1 MKLLQLTQFMRDTG
15 HCWIAD
21 LPKDLA
27 LGDTPQ
33 HPSQSGLRLFEDG
46 EELGPRHALHE
57 KIRSVGGGG
66 YSHWTR
72 RLYLSTSDNSDPQT
86 NGKRYHV
93 LAPRS
98 FELDAGSS
106 EVVAVGLPANYQA
119 EQRQC
124 DNIAVDAKYAIACA
138 HSYADMLPGGYREV
152 QGRSILELG
161 PGKNFGA
168 ALVLKCWGAARAT
181 VADRYLVPFDRAYH
195 VALYREIAR
204 QLRSENPDADVNPLQ
219 HCAEHGHDP
228 AMIEGVEIPLEALVE
243 ESDQTFDV
251 TCSNAVLEH
260 LFDPQAGLVALYK
273 LTAPGGFGFHQ
284 VDFRDH
290 RDFSRPLE
298 YLLLDEWS
306 FARQFNLS
314 HGEIGNRVRP
324 HQLRS
329 MLESAGFSVRRF
341 DVNMTADDA
350 YLADFVP
357 RLRESSL
364 SPYRNVA
371 EEQLLPIAGRVHLVK

>member
-1 MKLLQLTQFMRDTG
+1 MKLLELTDFTKDSG

-21 LPKDLA
+21 LPRDLA

-57 KIRSVGGGG
+57 QIRAEGGGG

-72 RLYLSTSDNSDPQT
+72 RLYLSTSDNSDPTT
-86 NGKRYHV
+86 NGKRYQV
-93 LAPRS
+93 LAPRT
-98 FELDAGSS
+98 FEVEPASAA
-106 EVVAVGLPANYQA
+106 VAAVGLPANYQA
-119 EQRQC
+119 EQRQT
-124 DNIAVDAKYAIACA
+124 DNIAADAKYAIVCA

-152 QGRSILELG
+152 RGRSVLELG

-168 ALVLKCWGAARAT
+168 ALVLRSWGAARTT

-195 VALYREIAR
+195 AALYREIAR
-204 QLRSENPDADVNPLQ
+204 LLREEEGGVDVTPLQ

-228 AMIEGVEIPLEALVE
+228 KVVEGVEIPLEALAE
-243 ESDQTFDV
+243 EYQEAFDL
-251 TCSNAVLEH
+251 TASNAVLEH
-260 LFDPQAGLVALYK
+260 LFDPLAGVQALYK
-273 LTAPGGFGFHQ
+273 LTARGGFGFHQ

-324 HQLRS
+324 TQMTA
-329 MLESAGFSVRRF
+329 MLEAAAFSVNRF
-341 DVNMTADDA
+341 DVNMTAEDS
-350 YLADFVP
+350 YLSDFVP
-357 RLRESSL
+357 RLRQAAL
-364 SPYRNVA
+364 SPYRNFP
-371 EEQLLPIAGRVHLVK
+371 EEHLRPIAGRLHLMK

>member
-1 MKLLQLTQFMRDTG
+1 MKLLQLTQFIKDSG

-57 KIRSVGGGG
+57 QIRDVGGGA
-66 YSHWTR
+66 YSHWSR
-72 RLYLSTSDNSDPQT
+72 RLYLSTSDNSSPEDS
-86 NGKRYHV
+86 GKRYCI
-93 LAPRS
+93 LAPRT
-98 FELDAGSS
+98 FEVEPAAAPSA
-106 EVVAVGLPANYQA
+106 AVGLPANYQV

-124 DNIAVDAKYAIACA
+124 DNVAADANYAIGCA
-138 HSYADMLPGGYREV
+138 HSYVDMLPGGYHEV
-152 QGRSILELG
+152 QGRSVLELG
-161 PGKNFGA
+161 PGKSFGA
-168 ALVLKCWGAARAT
+168 ALVLRCWGAVRAT

-195 VALYREIAR
+195 VPLYTEIAR
-204 QLRSENPDADVNPLQ
+204 QLREERAGVDVAPLQ
-219 HCAEHGHDP
+219 HCIEHGHDS
-228 AMIEGVEIPLEALVE
+228 AVIEGVEIPLEALAE
-243 ESDQTFDV
+243 EYEEVFDL
-251 TCSNAVLEH
+251 TASNAVLEH
-260 LFDPQAGLVALYK
+260 LFDPLAGLQALHK
-273 LTAPGGFGFHQ
+273 LTARGGFGFHQ

-324 HQLRS
+324 HQMTA
-329 MLESAGFSVRRF
+329 MLEAAGFSVRRF
-341 DVNMTADDA
+341 DVNMTAEEA
-350 YLADFVP
+350 YLSELVP
-357 RLRESSL
+357 RLRKAAL
-364 SPYRNVA
+364 SPYQNLS
-371 EEQLLPIAGRVHLVK
+371 EERLRPIAGRLHLVK